1 MISEASPDARD
12 PIDRAHPLRV
22 LWVGTKAPLPALDGG
37 RLAAAA
43 TLEALAIA
51 GAEVTLVAPASE
63 APMPL
68 HSRPGIRGVRTM
80 LVASSPQAWWRAAW
94 RSARSGRPLSVERH
108 ANAAVA
114 ARVAELVQRERFD
127 VIHAEQ
133 VQALAGAAPAV
144 RAGIA
149 CVLRAQ
155 NVESAVWAAAA
166 RRAGSLRG
174 ALLRIEAR
182 RLRAFEAAAIAAANV
197 TIAFSP
203 TDAARLTALAPDAR
217 IVVIPPPF
225 ARDNDPS
232 HEREDGE
239 TQAEPR
245 VQDFVWL
252 GSPGWAPNDDGLR
265 WLIESVWPAIAARV
279 AGARLHVFGAHHDG
293 VDRSIIWHPAPG
305 ASRDAFAAAAIL
317 LLPLRIAAGV
327 RMRLLEAWAR
337 DIPVI
342 ASPAAVDGLE
352 VEDGGD
358 VLVAPDA
365 ESFARAAVRLTTDAG
380 LRARLAAGGRA
391 TLARRHDSMAIAYA
405 TIDAYRD
412 AIARRT
418 REGSHRSALAGV
430 CGPPA

>member
-1 MISEASPDARD
+1 MVSERLPDARALTD
-12 PIDRAHPLRV
+12 PAHPLHV

-37 RLAAAA
+37 RLVAAA
-43 TLEALAIA
+43 TLKALAIA
-51 GAEVTLVAPASE
+51 GAEVTVVAPASDAAMNAGSE
-63 APMPL
+63 I
-68 HSRPGIRGVRTM
+68 HGVRTM

-94 RSARSGRPLSVERH
+94 RSSRSGRPVSVERH

-133 VQALAGAAPAV
+133 VQALAGGAPAV

-155 NVESAVWAAAA
+155 NVESEVWTAAA

-174 ALLRIEAR
+174 AVLSIEAR
-182 RLRAFEAAAIAAANV
+182 RLRKFEAAALAAADV
-197 TIAFSP
+197 TIALSP
-203 TDAARLTALAPDAR
+203 TDARRMAELTPAAR

-225 ARDNDPS
+225 AIES
-232 HEREDGE
+232 AASEDRQVE
-239 TQAEPR
+239 TTAAQTR
-245 VQDFVWL
+245 VADFVWI
-252 GSPGWAPNDDGLR
+252 GSPAWAPNEDGLR
-265 WLIESVWPAIAARV
+265 WLVESVWPAIAAQV
-279 AGARLHVFGAHHDG
+279 GGARLHVFGAHREALD
-293 VDRSIIWHPAPG
+293 SSTIWHPAPQ
-305 ASRDAFAAAAIL
+305 ASRDAFAAGTIL

-337 DIPVI
+337 GVPAI

-352 VEDGGD
+352 VEDGRD
-358 VLVAPDA
+358 VLIAADA
-365 ESFARAAVRLTTDAG
+365 ESFARAALRLTTDAG

-391 TLARRHDSMAIAYA
+391 TLARRHDSTSIADA

-412 AIARRT
+412 AIAQRT
-418 REGSHRSALAGV
+418 RHGSHRPALAGV